1 MSDTTDEDPIDSK
14 DISNTNLDQEMR
26 QSYLDYAMSVIV
38 SRALPDARDGL
49 KPVHRR
55 ILYSMHEDGY
65 DYNKQYRKSAR
76 VVGSVIGKYHPHG
89 DQSIYDAL
97 VRMAQPFSLHL
108 PLVDGQGNFGSVD
121 GDPPAAMRYTEVR
134 MEKIAHHLLNDI
146 NLDTVD
152 FQENYDNSESEPIVL
167 PAEFP
172 NLLVN
177 GAGGIAVGMATN
189 IPPHNLNEITEAC
202 MFMIDNP
209 ETDDQEMDQRLCEIV
224 PGPDF
229 PTGGIILGKSGAR
242 SAYTTGKGS
251 VVIRAKVEIEE
262 IRKDR
267 EALIVTE
274 IPYQLNK
281 VLLIQK
287 IADLVRNKTIE
298 GISDLRDESDRHGM
312 RIVIELKRDSVAEVI
327 LNQLY
332 KFTQLQT
339 SFGANMVALDKGTP
353 KSMKLREMLT
363 CFIDFREEVVTRR
376 LKFKLNKARD
386 RAHLLVGLA
395 IAVSNIDEIIKLIR
409 SSKSPAE
416 AREDLMD
423 REWPAKDVK
432 SLIKLIDDPR
442 HGITAKDNCSFTEEQ
457 ARAILELRLQR
468 LTAMGIDE
476 IKSELDDLKGTIED
490 LLLTLSD
497 KGKIYDIIKD
507 ELTYVKDNFAVE
519 RRTEILGELD
529 DVEDEDLIKKEDMAV
544 TVTRS
549 GYIKRVPLSTYRA
562 QNRGGKGRAGMQ
574 TKDDDFVRHIFISNT
589 HQPILFFSSKGMVY
603 RLKTWKLPLSSP
615 QAKGKAMV
623 NLLPLDEDER
633 ITTVMSLPEN
643 QDEWENLYV
652 IFATSSGGVRRNSLA
667 DFWRIN
673 KNGKIAMKL
682 DSKERIISVQTCTE
696 DNDILLASKKGQS
709 IRFNVD
715 KVRVFASRSS
725 TGVRGIRLSKNDSV
739 VGMAVLNRVKA
750 SNDELRAYLKM
761 SSMMRKATADESNDD
776 DDDDL
781 DFEGNDIELSTER
794 YSELAASEE
803 IILTVASN
811 GQGKRSSAY
820 EYRTTN
826 RGGKGVIGIK
836 MTKSHGD
843 LVASFVVDENDQ
855 IMLIDN
861 SGKLI
866 RCPITDIRIM
876 GRTTQ
881 GVKIFNI
888 DKNAH
893 VVSVERIFE
902 SEGEEEWRLLFIQ
915 VLSIHLP

>member
-643 QDEWENLYV
+643 QEEWENLFV

-761 SSMMRKATADESNDD
+761 SSMMRKATADESNNDD

-781 DFEGNDIELSTER
+781 DFEGNDIDLSTER

-902 SEGEEEWRLLFIQ
+902 SEGEEE
-915 VLSIHLP
+915 

>member
-1 MSDTTDEDPIDSK
+1 MSEITDDNSEDSSGILN
-14 DISNTNLDQEMR
+14 INLDQEMR

-134 MEKIAHHLLNDI
+134 MEKITHHLLNDI

-177 GAGGIAVGMATN
+177 GSGGIAVGMATN
-189 IPPHNLNEITEAC
+189 IPPHNLSEVTDAC
-202 MFMIDNP
+202 IALIDNP
-209 ETDDQEMDQRLCEIV
+209 EIEYEELFEII

-229 PTGGIILGKSGAR
+229 PTGGFILGRNGAK
-242 SAYTTGKGS
+242 SAYSEGKGS
-251 VVIRAKVEIEE
+251 VIMRGKVETEE

-281 VLLIQK
+281 VLLIEK
-287 IADLVRNKTIE
+287 IADLVRNKAIE

-312 RIVIELKRDSVAEVI
+312 RIVIELKRDAMADVV

-339 SFGANMVALDKGTP
+339 SFGANMVALDRGSP
-353 KSMKLREMLT
+353 KSMTLKEMLN
-363 CFIDFREEVVTRR
+363 CFINFREEVVTRR
-376 LKFKLNKARD
+376 LKFQLNKARD

-395 IAVSNIDEIIKLIR
+395 LAVSNIDEIIKLIR

-432 SLIKLIDDPR
+432 SLIELIDDPR
-442 HGITAKDNCSFTEEQ
+442 HGITKKGNCSFTEEQ

-468 LTAMGIDE
+468 LTAMGIGE
-476 IKSELDDLKGTIED
+476 IQNELDELKTTIEG
-490 LLLTLSD
+490 LLLTLDS
-497 KGKIYDIIKD
+497 KGKIFDIIKE
-507 ELTYVKDNFAVE
+507 ELIFVKDNFAIP

-529 DVEDEDLIKKEDMAV
+529 DVQDEDLIKKEDMAV
-544 TVTRS
+544 TVSRS
-549 GYIKRVPLSTYRA
+549 GYIKRVPLSTYRS

-574 TKDDDFVRHIFISNT
+574 TKDDDFVRHIFMANT

-615 QAKGKAMV
+615 QAKGKAMI

-633 ITTVMSLPEN
+633 ITTVMALPEN
-643 QDEWENLYV
+643 QDEWENLFV
-652 IFATSSGGVRRNSLA
+652 VFATSSGGIRRNSLA

-682 DSKERIISVQTCTE
+682 DSSERIISVQTCTE
-696 DNDILLASKKGQS
+696 ENDIVLTSKKGQS
-709 IRFNVD
+709 IRFNVE

-725 TGVRGIRLSKNDSV
+725 TGVRGIKLQKGDSV
-739 VGMAVLNRVKA
+739 VGMSVLNRVKA
-750 SNDELRAYLKM
+750 TNDELRAYLKM
-761 SSMMRKATADESNDD
+761 ASIMRKATADEDVEED
-776 DDDDL
+776 
-781 DFEGNDIELSTER
+781 EGEIEIEGDDIELSTER

-803 IILTVASN
+803 IILTIASN

-836 MTKSHGD
+836 LTKSHGD
-843 LVASFVVDENDQ
+843 LVASFAVEDNDQ

-861 SGKLI
+861 NGKLI
-866 RCPITDIRIM
+866 RCPVSDIRVM

-888 DKNAH
+888 DKKSH

-902 SEGEEEWRLLFIQ
+902 SEGEEE
-915 VLSIHLP
+915 

>member
-1 MSDTTDEDPIDSK
+1 MSDTTDEDPIENK

-55 ILYSMHEDGY
+55 ILYAMHEDGY
-65 DYNKQYRKSAR
+65 DHNKQYRKSAR

-134 MEKIAHHLLNDI
+134 MQKIAHHLLNDI
-146 NLDTVD
+146 DQDTVD
-152 FQENYDNSESEPIVL
+152 FQENYDNSETEPIVL
-167 PAEFP
+167 PSEFP

-189 IPPHNLNEITEAC
+189 IPPHNLSEVTDAC
-202 MFMIDNP
+202 ILLIDNP
-209 ETDDQEMDQRLCEIV
+209 ETDINELCEII

-229 PTGGIILGKSGAR
+229 PTGGLILGKSGAR
-242 SAYTTGKGS
+242 SAYTTGRGS
-251 VVIRAKVEIEE
+251 VVIRSKVEVEE

-281 VLLIQK
+281 VLLIEK
-287 IADLVRNKTIE
+287 IAELVRNKTIE

-332 KFTQLQT
+332 KFTQLQS
-339 SFGANMVALDKGTP
+339 SFGANLVALDRGSP
-353 KSMKLREMLT
+353 KVMNLKDMLT

-386 RAHLLVGLA
+386 RAHILVGLA

-423 REWPAKDVK
+423 REWPAKDVE

-442 HGITAKDNCSFTEEQ
+442 HGITAKGNCSFTEEQ

-468 LTAMGIDE
+468 LTAMGIGE
-476 IKSELDDLKGTIED
+476 IQSELDDLKNTIED
-490 LLLTLSD
+490 LLLTLGD
-497 KGKIYDIIKD
+497 KDKIYSIIKD
-507 ELTYVKDNFAVE
+507 ELIFVKDNFAVE

-529 DVEDEDLIKKEDMAV
+529 DVQDEDLIKKEDMAV

-549 GYIKRVPLSTYRA
+549 GYIKRVPLSTYRS

-643 QDEWENLYV
+643 QDEWDNLYV

-682 DSKERIISVQTCTE
+682 GSKERIISVQTCTE
-696 DNDILLASKKGQS
+696 DNDILLTSKKGQS
-709 IRFNVD
+709 IRFNVN

-725 TGVRGIRLSKNDSV
+725 TGVRGIKLSKNDSV
-739 VGMAVLNRVKA
+739 VGMSILNRVKA
-750 SNDELRAYLKM
+750 TNDELRAYLKM
-761 SSMMRKATADESNDD
+761 SSMMRRATADENIDD
-776 DDDDL
+776 DEIE
-781 DFEGNDIELSTER
+781 FEGNDIELSTER

-803 IILTVASN
+803 VILTVASN

-826 RGGKGVIGIK
+826 RGGKGVIAIK
-836 MTKSHGD
+836 MTKDHGD
-843 LVASFVVDENDQ
+843 LVASFAVEENDQ

-861 SGKLI
+861 NGKLI
-866 RCPITDIRIM
+866 RCPISGIRIM

-902 SEGEEEWRLLFIQ
+902 SEEEEE
-915 VLSIHLP
+915 

>member
-497 KGKIYDIIKD
+497 KGKIYDIIKG

-776 DDDDL
+776 DDDL

-902 SEGEEEWRLLFIQ
+902 SEGEEE
-915 VLSIHLP
+915 

>member
-1 MSDTTDEDPIDSK
+1 MSEITDDNSEDSSGILN
-14 DISNTNLDQEMR
+14 INLDQEMR

-89 DQSIYDAL
+89 DQSIYYAL

-134 MEKIAHHLLNDI
+134 MEKITHHLLNDI

-177 GAGGIAVGMATN
+177 GSGGIAVGMATN
-189 IPPHNLNEITEAC
+189 IPPHNLSEVTDAC
-202 MFMIDNP
+202 IALIDNP
-209 ETDDQEMDQRLCEIV
+209 EIEYEELSEII

-229 PTGGIILGKSGAR
+229 PTGGFILGRNGAR
-242 SAYTTGKGS
+242 STYSEGKGS
-251 VVIRAKVEIEE
+251 IIMRGKVETEE
-262 IRKDR
+262 VRKDR

-281 VLLIQK
+281 VLLIEK

-312 RIVIELKRDSVAEVI
+312 RIVIELKRDAMADVV

-339 SFGANMVALDKGTP
+339 SFGANMVALDRGSP
-353 KSMKLREMLT
+353 KSMTLKEMLN
-363 CFIDFREEVVTRR
+363 CFINFREEVVTRR
-376 LKFKLNKARD
+376 LKFQLNKARD

-395 IAVSNIDEIIKLIR
+395 LAVSNIDEIIKLIR

-432 SLIKLIDDPR
+432 SLIELIDDPR
-442 HGITAKDNCSFTEEQ
+442 HGITKKGNCSFTEEQ

-468 LTAMGIDE
+468 LTAMGIGE
-476 IKSELDDLKGTIED
+476 IQNELDELKTTIED
-490 LLLTLSD
+490 LLLTLDSKD
-497 KGKIYDIIKD
+497 KIFDIIKE
-507 ELTYVKDNFAVE
+507 ELIFVKDNFAIP

-529 DVEDEDLIKKEDMAV
+529 DVQDEDLIKKEDMAV
-544 TVTRS
+544 TVSRS
-549 GYIKRVPLSTYRA
+549 GYIKRVPLSTYRS

-574 TKDDDFVRHIFISNT
+574 TKDDDFVRHIFMANT

-615 QAKGKAMV
+615 QAKGKAMI

-633 ITTVMSLPEN
+633 ITTVMALPEN
-643 QDEWENLYV
+643 QDEWENLFV
-652 IFATSSGGVRRNSLA
+652 VFATSSGGIRRNSLA

-682 DSKERIISVQTCTE
+682 DSSERIISVQTCTE
-696 DNDILLASKKGQS
+696 ENDIVLTSKKGQS
-709 IRFNVD
+709 IRFNVE

-725 TGVRGIRLSKNDSV
+725 TGVRGIKLQKGDSV
-739 VGMAVLNRVKA
+739 VGMSVLNRVKA
-750 SNDELRAYLKM
+750 TNDELRAYLKM
-761 SSMMRKATADESNDD
+761 ASIMRKATADDD
-776 DDDDL
+776 IEDDEIEID
-781 DFEGNDIELSTER
+781 GADIELSTER

-836 MTKSHGD
+836 LTKSHGD
-843 LVASFVVDENDQ
+843 LAASFAVEDNDQ

-861 SGKLI
+861 NGKLI
-866 RCPITDIRIM
+866 RCPVSDIRVM

-888 DKNAH
+888 DKKSH

-902 SEGEEEWRLLFIQ
+902 SEGEEE
-915 VLSIHLP
+915 

>member
-1 MSDTTDEDPIDSK
+1 
-14 DISNTNLDQEMR
+14 
-26 QSYLDYAMSVIV
+26 
-38 SRALPDARDGL
+38 
-49 KPVHRR
+49 
-55 ILYSMHEDGY
+55 
-65 DYNKQYRKSAR
+65 
-76 VVGSVIGKYHPHG
+76 
-89 DQSIYDAL
+89 
-97 VRMAQPFSLHL
+97 
-108 PLVDGQGNFGSVD
+108 
-121 GDPPAAMRYTEVR
+121 
-134 MEKIAHHLLNDI
+134 
-146 NLDTVD
+146 
-152 FQENYDNSESEPIVL
+152 
-167 PAEFP
+167 
-172 NLLVN
+172 
-177 GAGGIAVGMATN
+177 
-189 IPPHNLNEITEAC
+189 
-202 MFMIDNP
+202 
-209 ETDDQEMDQRLCEIV
+209 
-224 PGPDF
+224 
-229 PTGGIILGKSGAR
+229 
-242 SAYTTGKGS
+242 
-251 VVIRAKVEIEE
+251 
-262 IRKDR
+262 
-267 EALIVTE
+267 
-274 IPYQLNK
+274 
-281 VLLIQK
+281 
-287 IADLVRNKTIE
+287 
-298 GISDLRDESDRHGM
+298 
-312 RIVIELKRDSVAEVI
+312 
-327 LNQLY
+327 
-332 KFTQLQT
+332 
-339 SFGANMVALDKGTP
+339 
-353 KSMKLREMLT
+353 MKLREMLT

-442 HGITAKDNCSFTEEQ
+442 HGITTKGNCSFTEEQ

-490 LLLTLSD
+490 LLSTLGD

-652 IFATSSGGVRRNSLA
+652 IFATSSGGIRRNSLA

-761 SSMMRKATADESNDD
+761 SSMMRKATTDDSN

-902 SEGEEEWRLLFIQ
+902 SEGEEE
-915 VLSIHLP
+915 

>member
-1 MSDTTDEDPIDSK
+1 MSETTDDNSEDSS
-14 DISNTNLDQEMR
+14 DILNINLDQEMR

-134 MEKIAHHLLNDI
+134 MEKITHHLLNDI

-177 GAGGIAVGMATN
+177 GSGGIAVGMATN
-189 IPPHNLNEITEAC
+189 IPPHNLSEVTDAC
-202 MFMIDNP
+202 IALIDNP
-209 ETDDQEMDQRLCEIV
+209 EIGYEELFEII

-229 PTGGIILGKSGAR
+229 PTGGFILGRNGAR
-242 SAYTTGKGS
+242 SAYSEGKGS
-251 VVIRAKVEIEE
+251 VIMRGKVGTEE

-281 VLLIQK
+281 VLLIEK

-312 RIVIELKRDSVAEVI
+312 RIVIELKRDAMADVV

-339 SFGANMVALDKGTP
+339 SFGANMVALDRGSP
-353 KSMKLREMLT
+353 KSMTLKEMLN
-363 CFIDFREEVVTRR
+363 CFINFREEVVTRR
-376 LKFKLNKARD
+376 LKFQLNKARD
-386 RAHLLVGLA
+386 RAHILVGLA

-432 SLIKLIDDPR
+432 SLIELIDDPR
-442 HGITAKDNCSFTEEQ
+442 HGITKKGNCSFTEEQ

-468 LTAMGIDE
+468 LTAMGIGE
-476 IKSELDDLKGTIED
+476 IQNELDELKTTIES
-490 LLLTLSD
+490 LLLTLDSKD
-497 KGKIYDIIKD
+497 KIYNIIKE
-507 ELTYVKDNFAVE
+507 ELIFVKDNFAIP

-529 DVEDEDLIKKEDMAV
+529 DVQDEDLIKKEDMAV
-544 TVTRS
+544 TVSRS

-574 TKDDDFVRHIFISNT
+574 TKDDDFVRHIFMANT

-615 QAKGKAMV
+615 QAKGKAMI
-623 NLLPLDEDER
+623 NLLPLDDDER
-633 ITTVMSLPEN
+633 ITTVMALPEN
-643 QDEWENLYV
+643 QDEWENLFV
-652 IFATSSGGVRRNSLA
+652 VFATSSGGIRRNSLA

-682 DSKERIISVQTCTE
+682 DSSERIISVQTCTE
-696 DNDILLASKKGQS
+696 ENDILLTSRKGQS
-709 IRFNVD
+709 IRFNVE

-725 TGVRGIRLSKNDSV
+725 TGVRGIKLQKGDSV
-739 VGMAVLNRVKA
+739 VGMSVLNRVKA
-750 SNDELRAYLKM
+750 TNDELRAYLKM
-761 SSMMRKATADESNDD
+761 ASIMRKATSDD
-776 DDDDL
+776 DTEEDEIEID
-781 DFEGNDIELSTER
+781 GNDIELSTER

-836 MTKSHGD
+836 LTKSHGD
-843 LVASFVVDENDQ
+843 LAASFAVEDNDQ

-861 SGKLI
+861 NGKLI
-866 RCPITDIRIM
+866 RCPVSDIRVM

-888 DKNAH
+888 DKKSH

-902 SEGEEEWRLLFIQ
+902 SEGEEE
-915 VLSIHLP
+915 

>member
-1 MSDTTDEDPIDSK
+1 MSEITDDNSEDSSGIL
-14 DISNTNLDQEMR
+14 DINLDQEMR

-134 MEKIAHHLLNDI
+134 MEKITHHLLNDI

-177 GAGGIAVGMATN
+177 GSGGIAVGMATN
-189 IPPHNLNEITEAC
+189 IPPHNLSEVTDAC
-202 MFMIDNP
+202 IALIDNP
-209 ETDDQEMDQRLCEIV
+209 DIEYEELFEII

-229 PTGGIILGKSGAR
+229 PTGGFILGRNGAR
-242 SAYTTGKGS
+242 NAYSEGKGS
-251 VVIRAKVEIEE
+251 VIMRGKVETEE

-281 VLLIQK
+281 VLLIEK

-312 RIVIELKRDSVAEVI
+312 RVVIELKRDAMADVV

-339 SFGANMVALDKGTP
+339 SFGANMVALDRGSP
-353 KSMKLREMLT
+353 KSMTLKEMLN
-363 CFIDFREEVVTRR
+363 CFINFREEVVTRR
-376 LKFKLNKARD
+376 LKFQLNKARD

-395 IAVSNIDEIIKLIR
+395 LAVSNIDEIIKLIR

-432 SLIKLIDDPR
+432 SLIELIDDPR
-442 HGITAKDNCSFTEEQ
+442 HGITKKGNCSFTEEQ

-468 LTAMGIDE
+468 LTAMGIGE
-476 IKSELDDLKGTIED
+476 IQNELDELKTTIEG
-490 LLLTLSD
+490 LLLTLDS
-497 KGKIYDIIKD
+497 KGKIFDIIKE
-507 ELTYVKDNFAVE
+507 ELIFVKDNFAIP

-529 DVEDEDLIKKEDMAV
+529 DVQDEDLIKKEDMAV
-544 TVTRS
+544 TVSRS
-549 GYIKRVPLSTYRA
+549 GYIKRVPLSTYRS

-574 TKDDDFVRHIFISNT
+574 TKDDDFVRHIFMANT

-615 QAKGKAMV
+615 QAKGKAMI

-633 ITTVMSLPEN
+633 ITTVMALPEN
-643 QDEWENLYV
+643 QDEWENLFV
-652 IFATSSGGVRRNSLA
+652 VFATSSGGIRRNSLA

-682 DSKERIISVQTCTE
+682 DSSERIISVQTCTE
-696 DNDILLASKKGQS
+696 ENDIVLTSKKGQS
-709 IRFNVD
+709 IRFNVE

-725 TGVRGIRLSKNDSV
+725 TGVRGIKLQKGDSV
-739 VGMAVLNRVKA
+739 VGMSVLNRVKA
-750 SNDELRAYLKM
+750 TNDELRAYLKM
-761 SSMMRKATADESNDD
+761 ASIMRKATADDD
-776 DDDDL
+776 IEED
-781 DFEGNDIELSTER
+781 EGEIEIEGDDIELSTER

-836 MTKSHGD
+836 LTKSHGD
-843 LVASFVVDENDQ
+843 LAASFAVEDNDQ

-861 SGKLI
+861 NGKLI
-866 RCPITDIRIM
+866 RCPVSDIRVM

-888 DKNAH
+888 DKKSH

-902 SEGEEEWRLLFIQ
+902 SEGEEE
-915 VLSIHLP
+915 